1 MCWVFS
7 ALCLCLCETQGL
19 VNMVC
24 AKVALAKV
32 IWSYGVELGG
42 EHRHIRILVN
52 NPPGSSRGAEQVDQD
67 DVLLRNLVLPQHLH
81 CFADFVARAHDWVE
95 QEHLSVGNVIW
106 ELCINHMFLVGVTVR
121 VNQDLSNPQGAT
133 TVLECFFHCFPGPK
147 THRGYSNTQE
157 KTFEGV

>member
-1 MCWVFS
+1 M
-7 ALCLCLCETQGL
+7 
-19 VNMVC
+19 
-24 AKVALAKV
+24 
-32 IWSYGVELGG
+32 ELGG

-67 DVLLRNLVLPQHLH
+67 DVLLRNLVLLQHLH

-95 QEHLSVGNVIW
+95 QEHLSVGNVIR

-121 VNQDLSNPQGAT
+121 VDQDLSNPQGAT

-147 THRGYSNTQE
+147 THRGYSNTHE
-157 KTFEGV
+157 RTFEGGVIEQLFIVEIILHDKIVYRTPDYRHSTGALFILQS